1 MERALILGLG
11 ISGREAA
18 RFLSLRGWDVVVHD
32 DDERKLAEHAGDFPV
47 LDGREVPVG
56 TDVLV
61 VSPGVPR
68 THPFVVAAKKQ
79 GIDVAGEMELAAR
92 FLEQEKIVAVTGTN
106 GKSTTVTLIHEM
118 LLRDGRKSA
127 LAGNI
132 GAPLIGFVGKG
143 YETIVV
149 EVSSF
154 QIETLRSM
162 RPAVA
167 AILNVSPDHL
177 DRYADYDEYL
187 MTKVHLGRLVPSD
200 GLLVINGGDAALCG
214 AAEGLGRPLAY
225 FSARGQSDALW
236 DGRTVSYRG
245 VPVTIERTRLRGE
258 HNVENLMAA
267 MISAFP
273 LMRDPRRMA
282 DAAYDFAPLPHRMAP
297 AGTVRGVE
305 FIDDSKGTNVG
316 AVEKSLV
323 GFPDKSVVLI
333 LGGVDK
339 GGSYQPLRDLAETK
353 CRGVVLMGQA
363 APKIFEYFEDFH
375 PLERADSMADAVAKA
390 YRLARG
396 SGVVLFSPAC
406 SSFDMYENYKRRGE
420 DFVRKVAELK
430 RREESR

>member
-1 MERALILGLG
+1 MKRALVLGLG
-11 ISGREAA
+11 VSGIEAA
-18 RFLSLRGWDVVVHD
+18 RFLLAQGWEVIVHD
-32 DDERKLAEHAGDFPV
+32 DDERKLKEHATDFTV
-47 LDGREVPVG
+47 LEGKEMPAG
-56 TDVLV
+56 TTLLI

-68 THPFVVAAKKQ
+68 PHPFVVTGKER
-79 GIDVAGEMELAAR
+79 GIDIAGEMELAAR
-92 FLEQEKIVAVTGTN
+92 FLKNEKVIAVTGTN

-118 LLRDGRKSA
+118 LTRDGWKSA

-143 YETIVV
+143 HDAIVV

-154 QIETLRSM
+154 QIETLNSM
-162 RPAVA
+162 HPTVA

-187 MTKVHLGRLVPSD
+187 MTKIHLGRLVPPE
-200 GLLVINGGDAALCG
+200 GLLVVNGGDGPLCG
-214 AAEGLGRPLAY
+214 AAEGLHRPLAY
-225 FSARGQSDALW
+225 FSARGQSDVAW
-236 DGRTVSYRG
+236 DGRAVSYHG
-245 VPVTIERTRLRGE
+245 VEVLMERTRLRGE

-267 MISAFP
+267 MLAAYPF
-273 LMRDPRRMA
+273 MRDPRRMA
-282 DAAYDFAPLPHRMAP
+282 QAAYEFTPLPHRMAP
-297 AGTVRGVE
+297 AGTVSGVE

-316 AVEKSLV
+316 AVEKSLA

-339 GGSYQPLRDLAETK
+339 GGSYQPLRDLAETR

-363 APKIFEYFEDFH
+363 APKIFEYFKDFC

-396 SGVVLFSPAC
+396 GGVVLLSPAC

-420 DFVRKVAELK
+420 DFVRKVGELK
-430 RREESR
+430 KREEAR